1 MIRAYKDIEPRIDPT
16 VFIAPGAWVIGRVR
30 LAKDSS
36 VFYNSVVRGDTDTIS
51 IGERSNIQD
60 NCTLHVNSGDP
71 LFIGNDVTL
80 GHNALVHGCTVHDR
94 VMIGMGA
101 IVLDRAVIESGC
113 IVAAGSLVPPGKTY
127 AAGSMI
133 MGSPARVVREL
144 SGEEIDNI
152 VRTAA
157 HYVELKDS
165 YR

>member
-1 MIRAYKDIEPRIDPT
+1 MIRSYQDIDPQIDPSA
-16 VFIAPGAWVIGRVR
+16 FIAPGAWVIGRVT

-80 GHNALVHGCTVHDR
+80 GHNALVHGCTIHDR